1 MSSSEVVSKTEF
13 QLLQS
18 YYTQEKIDH
27 VDLQLKHRKLI
38 EEYNKLVI
46 QVSQQQQQKPTTTT
60 SVVATN
66 KTGQKKKTKK
76 VVPIATS
83 GEN

>member
-46 QVSQQQQQKPTTTT
+46 QVSQQQQKPTVSTT
-60 SVVATN
+60 SVVTN